1 MEKFKITEM
10 TCISG
15 IYLIQYPN
23 NKVYIGQ
30 AQNIRARILEHN
42 CRARNNK
49 RGDGRQLQLC
59 DQKIQQYF
67 PWGVQEYFILERCDK
82 EMLDDREKH
91 WIAFYDALNKQKG
104 YNFLDKG
111 NVSGR
116 RGVEHTNASL
126 DQAKLDMLVDFLINR
141 QDLSY
146 KDISEQL
153 DISLSVVQNVCWGN
167 RYVNDNLEYPLRKN
181 NHSFARKDSILDYF
195 DSEETLLNLKED
207 LKLSWWLSIEVDLIK
222 KYNIPLNILRDINQ
236 GRKFQNIGNY
246 SYPIRTNSVR
256 NKNSLTKNDIIAI
269 LNKLRTTQLSMTQ
282 IGKIY
287 NLHRDTISKIN
298 LGRTFPILN
307 YDYPARNTK

>member
-1 MEKFKITEM
+1 MEKFKITEI

-42 CRARNNK
+42 CRARNGK

-59 DQKIQQYF
+59 DQKIQQYM
-67 PWGVQEYFILERCDK
+67 PQGIKEYFVLERCDK
-82 EMLDDREKH
+82 EFLDDKEKY
-91 WIAFYDALNKQKG
+91 WIDFYGALDKQKG

-111 NVSGR
+111 DVSGR

-126 DQAKLDMLVDFLINR
+126 DQAQLDTLVDFLINR
-141 QDLSY
+141 LDLSY

-153 DISLSVVQNVCWGN
+153 NISLSVVQNVCWGN
-167 RYVNDNLEYPLRKN
+167 RYINDNLQYPLRKN
-181 NHSFARKDSILDYF
+181 NHSFAKKESVLDYF
-195 DSEETLLNLKED
+195 NSEELLLSLKED
-207 LKLSWWLSIEVDLIK
+207 LKSSWWLSIEVDLVK
-222 KYNIPLNILRDINQ
+222 KYNIPLDILRDINH
-236 GRKFQNIGNY
+236 GRRFQNVGNY
-246 SYPIRTNSVR
+246 SYPIRTIGIR
-256 NKNSLTKNDIIAI
+256 NKNSLTQDDVLAI

-287 NLHRDTISKIN
+287 GLHRDTISKIN
-298 LGRTFPILN
+298 LGRTYPILN